1 MNRKLF
7 VELSELKTTVLD
19 IAWFVLV
26 ISYSYLKF
34 GTFDFIDGILG
45 FITVIFI
52 HIIINFHN
60 NYMDYRNS
68 KDISYRQKIST
79 IGINRESLA
88 IVKKWMYGLTIF
100 PLLLGAFL
108 VYRTGWPILVIG
120 VISIGIGL
128 LYSGGPKPL
137 DSTMFGE
144 AVVAVAISILIP
156 LIYSYLGLVGT
167 GNLDSSSV
175 IDIIIICL
183 PNTFAI
189 FAAQLCNNICDIE
202 SDIKNGRHTLV
213 YHIGKTNALSL
224 FKASWALS
232 FLLIP
237 ILALLQVVPYV
248 TLLVLLLYPSIWDKF
263 QPYLKVQ
270 VKTQT
275 YPLVIKAVTQLVLAY
290 VLLIAV
296 GAIINKIMSLL

>member
-7 VELSELKTTVLD
+7 IELSEIKTTVLD
-19 IAWFVLV
+19 VAWFILV

-34 GTFDFIDGILG
+34 DTYDIINGILG
-45 FITVIFI
+45 FVTVIFI

-60 NYMDYRNS
+60 NYMDYKNS
-68 KDISYRQKIST
+68 KDLQYRQEIST

-100 PLLLGAFL
+100 PLLIGAFL
-108 VYRTGWPILVIG
+108 VYRTGWPVLVIG
-120 VISIGIGL
+120 VICTGIGL

-137 DSTMFGE
+137 NSTMFGE
-144 AVVAVAISILIP
+144 VVVAIAISILIP
-156 LIYSYLGLVGT
+156 LTYSYLGLVGT
-167 GNLDSSSV
+167 GNFDSSSV
-175 IDIIIICL
+175 IDIVIVCL
-183 PNTFAI
+183 PNTFAV
-189 FAAQLCNNICDIE
+189 FAAQLCNNTCDLE

-224 FKASWALS
+224 FKASWALT

-237 ILALLQVVPYV
+237 ILALLQVVPYI
-248 TLLVLLLYPSIWDKF
+248 TLLVLLLYPSIWDRF
-263 QPYLKVQ
+263 HPYLKEQ

-290 VLLIAV
+290 VFLIAV